1 MSTNCKNCDNIFEG
15 NFCNNCG
22 QTAHTHAIN
31 MHYLW
36 HDIQHGIFHVDS
48 GIFYTIKELFLRP
61 GITIRNF
68 IEGKRVAYFKPV
80 AMIFLLA
87 TLYGLLYHYS
97 HITIP
102 SVAGEHNDEA
112 ARITAQ
118 IHEWVGS
125 HYALSTLI
133 LMPFYTLGS
142 YLAFKKSGYN
152 YVEHG
157 ILNLYL
163 GSIKIVLNFAIFP
176 LFYIYNNTKEMLM
189 VMFISLIL
197 DIFLG
202 IYGYYSFFNGF
213 RPGNRIIRIILS
225 IIYTYIFIFGIPTI
239 IGLVAASFMINK

>member
-1 MSTNCKNCDNIFEG
+1 MSTNCKNCDNTFEG

-61 GITIRNF
+61 GITVRNF
-68 IEGKRVAYFKPV
+68 IEGKRVAYFKPI

-87 TLYGLLYHYS
+87 TIYGLLYHYF
-97 HITIP
+97 HIEMP
-102 SVAGEHNDEA
+102 SPEGQNNEKSKELMTAVND
-112 ARITAQ
+112 
-118 IHEWVGS
+118 WVGS

-133 LMPFYTLGS
+133 SIPFYTLGS

-152 YVEHG
+152 FIEHG

-163 GSIKIVLNFAIFP
+163 GSIKIVVNLALFP
-176 LFYIYNNTKEMLM
+176 LLYIYNNTNEMGT
-189 VMFISLIL
+189 VVSISFLL
-197 DIFLG
+197 DIF
-202 IYGYYSFFNGF
+202 ITACVYYSFFKGF
-213 RPGNRIIRIILS
+213 RFANRVIRIILS
-225 IIYTYIFIFGIPTI
+225 TIYTFIFILVIGIGTI
-239 IGLVAASFMINK
+239 IAYLFLTQ